1 MCKGRQGEC
10 TEFQV
15 SFLVCVPHQT
25 SFYFYFSFI
34 PLISKGHGSKGNK
47 QNALTLAKL
56 LGVSASSDV
65 GLPASEPESLMLRDL
80 RSP

>member
-10 TEFQV
+10 TEFPV

-25 SFYFYFSFI
+25 SFYFYVSFI
-34 PLISKGHGSKGNK
+34 PLISKGHGAKGNK

-56 LGVSASSDV
+56 LGVTASSNA
-65 GLPASEPESLMLRDL
+65 GLPASEPKSLLLRDL
-80 RSP
+80 GSP